1 MFEITQPL
9 RWQVVSISRHS
20 AGTRC
25 WQVRSWG
32 HARLLLRGLGAAEP
46 SQVSTAAAAWAR
58 PTRVESPP
66 PHAPPLR
73 QAEQRATPGLRRA
86 LAGGRSPER
95 GLGMAELPED
105 GAVLMEVG

>member
-9 RWQVVSISRHS
+9 RWQVASRGMAPARTML
-20 AGTRC
+20 AGAELGTHATPPQGARC
-25 WQVRSWG
+25 CRALAGFDSSSS
-32 HARLLLRGLGAAEP
+32 LGATDESGIASP
-46 SQVSTAAAAWAR
+46 SR
-58 PTRVESPP
+58 
-66 PHAPPLR
+66 PPLR